1 MSVKTAATEEQ
12 VGRIHKMTTTIYEM
26 KLEAIL
32 KAMKASPADAEYLG
46 DIKTIQAAG
55 KWAEYNEIKSLSAVH
70 EKDNPLA
77 IKLAEV
83 KAFTIKP
90 VDATLTKEA

>member
-12 VGRIHKMTTTIYEM
+12 VGKIHKMTTEIYSL

-32 KAMKASPADAEYLG
+32 GKMKASPEDAEYLG

-55 KWAEYNEIKSLSAVH
+55 KWAEYNEIKSLTANQ
-70 EKDNPLA
+70 EEDNPLA
-77 IKLAEV
+77 KQLAEV
-83 KAFTIKP
+83 KAFNMKP
-90 VDATLTKEA
+90 VKPTLTKEA

>member
-1 MSVKTAATEEQ
+1 MSVKTAATEET
-12 VGRIHKMTTTIYEM
+12 VGRIHKMTTEIYLL

-32 KAMKASPADAEYLG
+32 KAMKKSPEDAEYLG

-55 KWAEYNEIKSLSAVH
+55 KWAEYNEIKSLSAVD
-70 EKDNPLA
+70 EEDNPLA
-77 IKLAEV
+77 VKLAEV

-90 VDATLTKEA
+90 VEATLTKEG